1 VERIRRAFGPFF
13 RDATGHRGRMATW
26 LPTTRESAP
35 LGADPVLLA
44 GRPRL
49 LDGSVRRDATG
60 RGEVVLDY
68 ADFDGDLTA
77 LQVSTDAAGDA
88 PPLTVDVAQGT
99 FGNRRGS
106 LSFVLRD
113 LPPNATQLRLSL
125 VDNRGL
131 AGRATLSLAPAA
143 AKTQLAQR

>member
-1 VERIRRAFGPFF
+1 
-13 RDATGHRGRMATW
+13 
-26 LPTTRESAP
+26 P
-35 LGADPVLLA
+35 LSADPVLLA

-113 LPPNATQLRLSL
+113 LPADATKLQLSL

-131 AGRATLSLAPAA
+131 AGRA
-143 AKTQLAQR
+143 